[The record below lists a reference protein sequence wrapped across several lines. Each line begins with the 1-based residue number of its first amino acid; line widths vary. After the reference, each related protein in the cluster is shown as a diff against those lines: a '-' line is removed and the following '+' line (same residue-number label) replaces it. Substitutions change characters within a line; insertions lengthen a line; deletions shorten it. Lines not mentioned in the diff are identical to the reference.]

1 MKTFN
6 LNFSFFLFLVFVL
19 AISEA
24 EANIFQAEIDTIR
37 GQVSYLTSDNVYL
50 KFTNTDLIQKGDTVY
65 VESEGFLKP
74 CLIIFQKSSVSVIS
88 KSLGCKLN
96 VGDPVFMFSK
106 KAIEETKKETVKE
119 EEVVIADKQDL
130 PQKSAVKKK
139 DTDVVRGSVS
149 INNYSTISESD
160 FYSRSVG
167 RLSLSTKPLDG
178 NKLSFR
184 TLARF
189 RQNRIRAGENQSFG
203 KLYLYEFAADYQLT
217 KSVKVT
223 GGRFINPK
231 MLSVG
236 AIDGLKF
243 QYEGKSGFTGVIAG
257 TRPDPYTYGFN
268 ANLLQVGVFGGIYH
282 GASKYAFSN
291 IGFIEQING
300 GKTDRRYLYVQHQS
314 SLSKTLNLF
323 MSSEL
328 DLYQKDSLGL
338 GQMKSRLT
346 NLYFSLNFRP
356 VSALSLMASYD
367 VRRNFILYESFEE
380 ELDRLLRD
388 DPYRTG
394 LRLRASYRINKKI
407 RIGVSGS
414 QRVQSDHK
422 NEFSNVTGFLNISKI
437 PGINGRAQFM
447 VAENKNSFLKY
458 RSILARYTRY
468 LMDNRLTLSPY
479 FRYINYD
486 YFSRE
491 NNNSIR
497 QIYAGLDTGLD
508 IAKKTNLRLLYDI
521 SLREN
526 IITHRF
532 NINITNR
539 F

>member
-1 MKTFN
+1 
-6 LNFSFFLFLVFVL
+6 
-19 AISEA
+19 
-24 EANIFQAEIDTIR
+24 
-37 GQVSYLTSDNVYL
+37 
-50 KFTNTDLIQKGDTVY
+50 
-65 VESEGFLKP
+65 
-74 CLIIFQKSSVSVIS
+74 
-88 KSLGCKLN
+88 
-96 VGDPVFMFSK
+96 
-106 KAIEETKKETVKE
+106 
-119 EEVVIADKQDL
+119 
-130 PQKSAVKKK
+130 
-139 DTDVVRGSVS
+139 
-149 INNYSTISESD
+149 
-160 FYSRSVG
+160 
-167 RLSLSTKPLDG
+167 
-178 NKLSFR
+178 
-184 TLARF
+184 
-189 RQNRIRAGENQSFG
+189 
-203 KLYLYEFAADYQLT
+203 
-217 KSVKVT
+217 
-223 GGRFINPK
+223 
-231 MLSVG
+231 
-236 AIDGLKF
+236 
-243 QYEGKSGFTGVIAG
+243 
-257 TRPDPYTYGFN
+257 
-268 ANLLQVGVFGGIYH
+268 
-282 GASKYAFSN
+282 
-291 IGFIEQING
+291 
-300 GKTDRRYLYVQHQS
+300 
-314 SLSKTLNLF
+314 

-479 FRYINYD
+479 FRYITYD

-491 NNNSIR
+491 NNNYIR

>member
-1 MKTFN
+1 M
-6 LNFSFFLFLVFVL
+6 FVL
-19 AISEA
+19 GLSESEA
-24 EANIFQAEIDTIR
+24 NAFQADLDTIS
-37 GQVSYLTSDNVYL
+37 GQVTFRTSDNIYL
-50 KFTNTDLIQKGDTVY
+50 KFPDTDLIQKGDTVY
-65 VESEGFLKP
+65 VESEGSLKP

-96 VGDPVFMFSK
+96 VGDPVFVFSK
-106 KAIEETKKETVKE
+106 RAVVETEKEPVKEKVLIEDSPPLQQKSVAKKKETDG
-119 EEVVIADKQDL
+119 I
-130 PQKSAVKKK
+130 
-139 DTDVVRGSVS
+139 RGSLS

-189 RQNRIRAGENQSFG
+189 RQNRIRSGENQSFG
-203 KLYLYEFAADYQLT
+203 KLYLYEFAADYQLNQ
-217 KSVKVT
+217 SIKVT

-236 AIDGLKF
+236 AIDGLKV

-257 TRPDPYTYGFN
+257 TRPDPYSYGFN
-268 ANLLQVGVFGGIYH
+268 ANLLQVGVYGGMYH

-300 GKTDRRYLYVQHQS
+300 GRTDRRYLYVQHQS

-323 MSSEL
+323 VSSEL
-328 DLYQKDSLGL
+328 DLYQKDTMGL

-346 NLYFSLNFRP
+346 NLYFSLNYRP
-356 VSALSLMASYD
+356 VTALSLMASYD

-422 NEFSNVTGFLNISKI
+422 NEFSNVTGFLNFSKM
-437 PGINGRAQFM
+437 PGISGRAQFM

-458 RSILARYTRY
+458 RSILARYTRD
-468 LMDNRLTLSPY
+468 LMDNRLTVSPY

-491 NNNSIR
+491 NNNAIN

>member
-1 MKTFN
+1 MKS
-6 LNFSFFLFLVFVL
+6 LGLSISCFLFLMFVL
-19 AISEA
+19 GLSESEA
-24 EANIFQAEIDTIR
+24 NAFRAEMDTIA
-37 GQVSYLTSDNVYL
+37 GQVTFRTSDNIYL
-50 KFTNTDLIQKGDTVY
+50 KFPDTDLIQKGDTVY
-65 VESEGFLKP
+65 VETEGFFKP
-74 CLIIFQKSSVSVIS
+74 CLIVFQKSSVSVIA
-88 KSLGCKLN
+88 KSLECKLN
-96 VGDPVFMFSK
+96 VGDPVFVFSK
-106 KAIEETKKETVKE
+106 RAVAETEKEPVKKKVLTEDNQPLQQKSAAKKKETD
-119 EEVVIADKQDL
+119 VI
-130 PQKSAVKKK
+130 
-139 DTDVVRGSVS
+139 RGSLS

-167 RLSLSTKPLDG
+167 RLSLSTTPLDG
-178 NKLSFR
+178 KKLSFR

-189 RQNRIRAGENQSFG
+189 RQNRQGGGDQKSFG
-203 KLYLYEFAADYQLT
+203 KLYLYEFAADYQLN
-217 KSVKVT
+217 KSIKVT
-223 GGRFINPK
+223 GGRFINSK

-236 AIDGLKF
+236 AIDGLKV
-243 QYEGKSGFTGVIAG
+243 QYEGKSGFTGIIAG
-257 TRPDPYTYGFN
+257 TRPDPYSYGFN
-268 ANLLQVGVFGGIYH
+268 ANLLQIGVFGGMYH

-314 SLSKTLNLF
+314 TLSKTLNLF
-323 MSSEL
+323 VSSEL
-328 DLYQKDSLGL
+328 DLYQKDSLGF
-338 GQMKSRLT
+338 GQMKSRLS

-356 VSALSLMASYD
+356 ISSLSLMASYD

-414 QRVQSDHK
+414 KRVQSDHK
-422 NEFSNVTGFLNISKI
+422 NEFSNVTGFLNFSKI
-437 PGINGRAQFM
+437 PGISGRAQFM

-458 RSILARYTRY
+458 RSLLARYSND
-468 LMDNRLTLSPY
+468 LMDNKLSISPY
-479 FRYINYD
+479 FRFITYD

-491 NNNSIR
+491 NYNSIN
-497 QIYAGLDTGLD
+497 QTYAGLDTGLD
-508 IAKKTNLRLLYDI
+508 LAKKTNLRLLYDI
-521 SLREN
+521 SFREK